1 LSENVSSKSGRIL
14 YIDNIRLFLIVMIVI
29 HHVAVAYG
37 GSGGWPLKEI
47 PTDEISPIVFL
58 LFNAINQS
66 YVLSF
71 FFLLSGYFVPR
82 SYDKKGP
89 KKFLKDRLIR
99 LGIPVLVYTTL
110 ITPII
115 DYIVL
120 NFAEGKGASFSG
132 IVIYR
137 LQNPISTWEPGPLWF
152 VEALLIFSTV
162 YVLYRLVSNYS
173 FNPFKNTFPTNAAVT
188 GSIIAIALGT
198 FFVRI
203 WYPVGVE
210 VLDHFQLGHF
220 THYIFCFWLG
230 ILAYRG
236 RWFENLSNPKPWK
249 TVALLS
255 IIALPIMIA
264 VGMSMG
270 YDLDLFLGTFSWQS
284 LVLSTWESIACLS
297 IIISLAYVFKNRFE
311 TQGTL
316 IKWMSPNFY
325 SVYILH
331 ALVIVSI
338 MIPFLYITIPTALK
352 FFFVA
357 LISVPMC
364 FVISDLIRR
373 IPYTKRVLG

>member
-1 LSENVSSKSGRIL
+1 
-14 YIDNIRLFLIVMIVI
+14 MIVI
-29 HHVAVAYG
+29 IVLHHVAVAYG
-37 GSGGWPLKEI
+37 GSGGWPLKET
-47 PTDEISPIVFL
+47 PTDEISPIIFL
-58 LFNAINQS
+58 FFNGINQS

-71 FFLLSGYFVPR
+71 FYLLSGYFVPR

-89 KKFLKDRLIR
+89 KIFLKDRLIR
-99 LGIPVLVYTTL
+99 LGIPLLVYTTL

-120 NFAEGKGASFSG
+120 NFAEGKEASFFG
-132 IVIYR
+132 LITYR
-137 LQNPISTWEPGPLWF
+137 LQNLVSAWETGPLWF

-162 YVLYRLVSNYS
+162 YVLYRLISSYS
-173 FNPFKNTFPTNAAVT
+173 FSPFKNTFPTNAAIT
-188 GSIIAIALGT
+188 GSIIAISLGT

-210 VLDHFQLGHF
+210 LFGHFQLAHF
-220 THYIFCFWLG
+220 THYIFSFWVG

-236 RWFENLSNPKPWK
+236 MWFENLSNPKPWK

-255 IIALPIMIA
+255 IIALPIMI
-264 VGMSMG
+264 VFFGVIMG
-270 YDLDLFLGTFSWQS
+270 YDLDIALGTFSWQS
-284 LVLSTWESIACLS
+284 LMASTWESIACLS
-297 IIISLAYVFKNRFE
+297 IIISLAYVFKNRFD
-311 TQGTL
+311 TQGRL

-325 SVYILH
+325 AVYIFH
-331 ALVIVSI
+331 SLVIVSI
-338 MIPFLYITIPTALK
+338 TIPFLSIAIPTALK
-352 FFFVA
+352 SFFVA

>member
-1 LSENVSSKSGRIL
+1 MSENASSKSGRIL
-14 YIDNIRLFLIVMIVI
+14 YIDNIRVFLIVIIVF

-37 GSGGWPLKEI
+37 GSGGWPLKET
-47 PTDEISPIVFL
+47 PTDEISPIIFL

-71 FFLLSGYFVPR
+71 FYLLSGYFVPR

-89 KKFLKDRLIR
+89 KIFLKDRLIR

-120 NFAEGKGASFSG
+120 NFAEVKEASLFG
-132 IVIYR
+132 IITYR
-137 LQNPISTWEPGPLWF
+137 LQHPISTWEPGPLWF
-152 VEALLIFSTV
+152 VEALLIFSTA
-162 YVLYRLVSNYS
+162 YVFYRLVSSYS

-210 VLDHFQLGHF
+210 VLDTFQLGHF
-220 THYIFCFWLG
+220 THYIFCFWVG
-230 ILAYRG
+230 ILAYGG

-255 IIALPIMIA
+255 IIALPIMLA
-264 VGMSMG
+264 VGMIMG

-284 LVLSTWESIACLS
+284 LVISTWDSIACLS
-297 IIISLAYVFKNRFE
+297 IIISLAYIFKNRFE
-311 TQGTL
+311 KQGRL
-316 IKWMSPNFY
+316 IRWMSPNFY
-325 SVYILH
+325 AVYILH
-331 ALVIVSI
+331 QLVIVSI
-338 MIPFLYITIPTALK
+338 TIPFLYIAIPTALK
-352 FFFVA
+352 FFFVS
-357 LISVPMC
+357 LISIPMC

-373 IPYTKRVLG
+373 VPYAKRVLG